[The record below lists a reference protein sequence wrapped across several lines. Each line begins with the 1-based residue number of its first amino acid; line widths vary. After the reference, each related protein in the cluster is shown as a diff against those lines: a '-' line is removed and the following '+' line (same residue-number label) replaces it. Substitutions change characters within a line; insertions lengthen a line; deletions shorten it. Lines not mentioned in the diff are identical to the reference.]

1 MYVRVAVTG
10 RILIV
15 TVTGA
20 SSTATTPVGR
30 ASLASTVSSSDT
42 PVIEMGSVSTR
53 VRSTSWSASPAT
65 RTTWGS
71 TVTESISKPAAGTP
85 VMMAL
90 TGRVRLCWS
99 EKTGM
104 TTRAVCGVTSSG
116 RSSLPSL
123 STGTSWTSSSRS
135 MPVDWIVTSARTE
148 STWSTIEAA
157 PDTVTTDGSTVVGP
171 RVNPSGVA
179 PWATLTGTSCLVF
192 SWSSWIVMNCG
203 S

>member
-65 RTTWGS
+65 RTTWGT

-104 TTRAVCGVTSSG
+104 TTRAVCRRDLERPELVAELVDGHELDVLVEVDAG
-116 RSSLPSL
+116 RLDRDVGPDRVHL
-123 STGTSWTSSSRS
+123 
-135 MPVDWIVTSARTE
+135 VDDRGGAGHGDDGRVDRWSAR
-148 STWSTIEAA
+148 
-157 PDTVTTDGSTVVGP
+157 GSARP
-171 RVNPSGVA
+171 
-179 PWATLTGTSCLVF
+179 
-192 SWSSWIVMNCG
+192 G
-203 S
+203 SLRGRP